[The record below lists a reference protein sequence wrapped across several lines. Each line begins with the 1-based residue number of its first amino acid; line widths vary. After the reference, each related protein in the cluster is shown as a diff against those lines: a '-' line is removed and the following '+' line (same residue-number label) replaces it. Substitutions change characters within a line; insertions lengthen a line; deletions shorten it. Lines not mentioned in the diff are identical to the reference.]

1 MPKDGYPATT
11 LYPFLWL
18 SSPATTLH
26 AWLSSHQRHTFSP
39 ACNGDSTAAGCTKLL
54 FFLNFQVSA
63 AGLYIL
69 LLLFFELYL
78 ICHLMHWVGSLLLP
92 FLPLSNLPRLQLGVG
107 LLVG

>member
-1 MPKDGYPATT
+1 MHGYPAIRDT
-11 LYPFLWL
+11 LFL
-18 SSPATTLH
+18 
-26 AWLSSHQRHTFSP
+26 
-39 ACNGDSTAAGCTKLL
+39 LL
-54 FFLNFQVSA
+54 AMVTPQQLAVQNYCFFLNFQVSA